1 MIELLFSELYLVE
14 LHRKKK
20 LKNRKE
26 QNRTDSNRIGFID
39 IHGKPVA
46 CGKTIQYIT
55 EQGTIINHK
64 QYSIQNRIQNV
75 IHI

>member
-1 MIELLFSELYLVE
+1 MKIMSLITHLQV
-14 LHRKKK
+14 
-20 LKNRKE
+20 
-26 QNRTDSNRIGFID
+26 
-39 IHGKPVA
+39 KPVA